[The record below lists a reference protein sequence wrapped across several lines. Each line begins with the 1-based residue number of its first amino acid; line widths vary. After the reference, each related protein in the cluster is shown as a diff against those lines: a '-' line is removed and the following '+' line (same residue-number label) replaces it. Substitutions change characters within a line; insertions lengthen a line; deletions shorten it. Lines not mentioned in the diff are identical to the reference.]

1 MSMVLSAQKRQTLR
15 RPMPRR
21 RGARGAERSR
31 AMSGALPF
39 THLLDVA
46 ALLELC
52 LLALGA
58 PGRPQRGG
66 RRVLGLTDRDEAEDR
81 IHEGQGA
88 FDLPQRLGRGPV
100 LEQDVVGPALLG
112 DEIGEVAQAPVLHL
126 AHRPALLLDQLL
138 NAGGQLLRA
147 GLALLRVYQYER
159 FIAAIRHALPPVG

>member
-46 ALLELC
+46 ALLELR

-81 IHEGQGA
+81 IHEGQVA
-88 FDLPQRLGRGPV
+88 FDLLQRLGRGPV
-100 LEQDVVGPALLG
+100 LEQGRVGTG
-112 DEIGEVAQAPVLHL
+112 RVGE
-126 AHRPALLLDQLL
+126 
-138 NAGGQLLRA
+138 
-147 GLALLRVYQYER
+147 E
-159 FIAAIRHALPPVG
+159 VGEGTQ

>member
-39 THLLDVA
+39 AHLLDVA
-46 ALLELC
+46 ALLELR
-52 LLALGA
+52 LLTLRA

-66 RRVLGLTDRDEAEDR
+66 PPAPALTGREYAQDL
-81 IHEGQGA
+81 IHEGQVA
-88 FDLPQRLGRGPV
+88 FDLLQRLGGGPI
-100 LEQDVVGPALLG
+100 LEQDVEGPALLG

-159 FIAAIRHALPPVG
+159 L